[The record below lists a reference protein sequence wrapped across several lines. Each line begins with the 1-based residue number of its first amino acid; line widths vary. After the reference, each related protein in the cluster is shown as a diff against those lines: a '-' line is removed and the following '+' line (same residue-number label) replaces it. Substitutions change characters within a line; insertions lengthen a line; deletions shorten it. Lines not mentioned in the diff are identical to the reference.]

1 VSARDLKSRADI
13 SNLFRKGIRVK
24 VFNKSTNA
32 LNTRVFGVLIALTLT
47 FVIFGFLEP
56 VFLSS
61 DILLEIGVQST
72 IIALVALGLTF
83 VIITGGIDISVGAIV
98 GLTAVLCA
106 TNLQSCGTALTIV
119 MAFVISSLLG
129 LFNGVMSAVFNLQS
143 FVVTLATLNLF
154 RGIAFVYTQGRPIY
168 NLDSGFRDFFSADL
182 GPIPKPVIFLIGA
195 TITAYLILNK
205 SRLGLHLKAIGTNMD
220 AARRSGVK
228 VRRVQIAGFVLCG
241 AFCGLGTLMFISR
254 IGAAEPISGTG
265 FELQAIAAVVVGG
278 TSLMGGRGSIVGTTL
293 GAILL
298 GSITVGLTLLNV
310 NAFVQLVITGLIVL
324 GAVLTDRFTSKPKGD
339 LK

>member
-1 VSARDLKSRADI
+1 MR
-13 SNLFRKGIRVK
+13 
-24 VFNKSTNA
+24 VFNKSRKT
-32 LNTRVFGVLIALTLT
+32 LNTRVFGVLIALAIT
-47 FVIFGFLEP
+47 FAIFGFLEP

-61 DILLEIGVQST
+61 DIILEIGVQST
-72 IIALVALGLTF
+72 IIALVALGMTF

-106 TNLQSCGTALTIV
+106 TNLQSWGTGLTIL
-119 MAFVISSLLG
+119 MALVISSSLG
-129 LFNGVMSAVFNLQS
+129 LFNGVMAAVFNLQS

-168 NLDSGFRDFFSADL
+168 NLDEGFRDFFSADL
-182 GPIPKPVIFLIGA
+182 GPIPKPVIFLFVA
-195 TITAYLILNK
+195 TVIAYLILNK
-205 SRLGLHLKAIGTNMD
+205 SKLGLHLKSIGTNMD
-220 AARRSGVK
+220 AARRSGIK
-228 VRRVQIAGFVLCG
+228 VRRVQIAAFVLCG
-241 AFCGLGTLMFISR
+241 AFCGFGTLMFISR

-278 TSLMGGRGSIVGTTL
+278 TSLMGGRGSIVGTVL

-298 GSITVGLTLLNV
+298 GSIAVGLTLLNV

>member
-1 VSARDLKSRADI
+1 VR
-13 SNLFRKGIRVK
+13 
-24 VFNKSTNA
+24 VFNKSRKT
-32 LNTRVFGVLIALTLT
+32 LNTRVFGVLIALAIT
-47 FVIFGFLEP
+47 FAIFGFLEP

-61 DILLEIGVQST
+61 DIILEIGVQST
-72 IIALVALGLTF
+72 IIALVALGMTF

-106 TNLQSCGTALTIV
+106 TNLQSWGTGLTIL
-119 MAFVISSLLG
+119 MALVISSSLG
-129 LFNGVMSAVFNLQS
+129 LFNGVMAAVFNLQS

-168 NLDSGFRDFFSADL
+168 NLDAGFRDFFSADL
-182 GPIPKPVIFLIGA
+182 GPIPKPVIFLFVA
-195 TITAYLILNK
+195 TVIAYLILNK
-205 SRLGLHLKAIGTNMD
+205 SKLGLHLKSIGTNMD
-220 AARRSGVK
+220 AARRSGIK
-228 VRRVQIAGFVLCG
+228 VRRVQIAAFVLCG
-241 AFCGLGTLMFISR
+241 AFCGFGTLMFISR

-278 TSLMGGRGSIVGTTL
+278 TSLMGGRGSIVGTVL

-298 GSITVGLTLLNV
+298 GSIAVGLTLLNV

>member
-1 VSARDLKSRADI
+1 VR
-13 SNLFRKGIRVK
+13 
-24 VFNKSTNA
+24 VFNKSRKT
-32 LNTRVFGVLIALTLT
+32 LNTRVFGVLIALAIT
-47 FVIFGFLEP
+47 FAIFGFLEP

-61 DILLEIGVQST
+61 DIILEIGVQST
-72 IIALVALGLTF
+72 IIALVALGMTF

-106 TNLQSCGTALTIV
+106 TNLQSWGTGLTIL
-119 MAFVISSLLG
+119 MALVISSSLG
-129 LFNGVMSAVFNLQS
+129 LFNGVMAAVFNLQS

-168 NLDSGFRDFFSADL
+168 NLDVGFRDFFSADL
-182 GPIPKPVIFLIGA
+182 GPIPKPVIFLFVA
-195 TITAYLILNK
+195 TVIAYLILNK
-205 SRLGLHLKAIGTNMD
+205 SKLGLHLKSIGTNMD
-220 AARRSGVK
+220 AARRSGIK
-228 VRRVQIAGFVLCG
+228 VRRVQIAAFVLCG
-241 AFCGLGTLMFISR
+241 AFCGFGTLMFISR

-278 TSLMGGRGSIVGTTL
+278 TSLMGGRGSIVGTVL

-298 GSITVGLTLLNV
+298 GSIAVGLTLLNV